1 MIGKVLNNFTYF
13 FMSINIQDFIK
24 HPKELIEPHFAKIL
38 WLNKT
43 IQTKSERLSVF
54 VFRDDIDIT
63 FKINLVINNTA
74 ERTINDYLGE
84 VHIPHQVI
92 TDEYQKSTQDI
103 FSTLIKFKNQDGVVE
118 QSKIDFINCSAIRI
132 LIDLNNPNPLWC
144 GDNGEI
150 VIEKIILSLLDE
162 NFAH

>member
-1 MIGKVLNNFTYF
+1 
-13 FMSINIQDFIK
+13 MSINIQDFIK
-24 HPKELIEPHFAKIL
+24 HPKELIEPHFAKIS

-43 IQTKSERLSVF
+43 IQTKSERLSIF

-63 FKINLVINNTA
+63 FKINLLVNTD
-74 ERTINDYLGE
+74 ERSINDYLGE

-118 QSKIDFINCSAIRI
+118 QMEVDFANCSAIRI
-132 LIDLNNPNPLWC
+132 LIDLNNPNPLWL

>member
-1 MIGKVLNNFTYF
+1 
-13 FMSINIQDFIK
+13 MSINIQDFIK
-24 HPKELIEPHFAKIL
+24 HPKELIEPHFAKIS

-43 IQTKSERLSVF
+43 IQTKSERLSIF

-63 FKINLVINNTA
+63 FKINLLVNSD

-84 VHIPHQVI
+84 VHIPHQVTI
-92 TDEYQKSTQDI
+92 NEYQKSIQDI
-103 FSTLIKFKNQDGVVE
+103 FNTLIKFKNQAGVVE
-118 QSKIDFINCSAIRI
+118 QAKVDFANCTAIRI
-132 LIDLNNPNPLWC
+132 LIDLNDPNPLWL
-144 GDNGEI
+144 GDDGEI

>member
-1 MIGKVLNNFTYF
+1 
-13 FMSINIQDFIK
+13 MSINIQDFIK
-24 HPKELIEPHFAKIL
+24 YPKELIEPHFAKIS

-63 FKINLVINNTA
+63 FKINLLVNTD

-84 VHIPHQVI
+84 VNIPHQVI

-118 QSKIDFINCSAIRI
+118 QMEVDFANCSAIRI
-132 LIDLNNPNPLWC
+132 LIDLNNPNTLWL
-144 GDNGEI
+144 GDSGDI

>member
-1 MIGKVLNNFTYF
+1 
-13 FMSINIQDFIK
+13 MSINIQDFIK
-24 HPKELIEPHFAKIL
+24 HPKELIEPHFAKIS

-43 IQTKSERLSVF
+43 IQTKSERLSIF

-63 FKINLVINNTA
+63 FKINLLVNTD

-118 QSKIDFINCSAIRI
+118 QMEVDFANC
-132 LIDLNNPNPLWC
+132 W
-144 GDNGEI
+144 EI
-150 VIEKIILSLLDE
+150 MVRSSLKRL
-162 NFAH
+162 FCLC

>member
-1 MIGKVLNNFTYF
+1 
-13 FMSINIQDFIK
+13 MSINIQDFIK
-24 HPKELIEPHFAKIL
+24 YSKELIEPHFAKIS

-43 IQTKSERLSVF
+43 IQTKSERLSIF

-63 FKINLVINNTA
+63 FKINLLVNTD

-84 VHIPHQVI
+84 LHIPHQVI

-118 QSKIDFINCSAIRI
+118 QMEVDFANCSAIRI
-132 LIDLNNPNPLWC
+132 LIDLNNPNPLWL
-144 GDNGEI
+144 GDSCDI

>member
-1 MIGKVLNNFTYF
+1 
-13 FMSINIQDFIK
+13 MSINIQDFIK
-24 HPKELIEPHFAKIL
+24 YPKELIEPHFAKIS

-43 IQTKSERLSVF
+43 VQTKSDRLTVF
-54 VFRDDIDIT
+54 VVRDDITIS
-63 FKINLVINNTA
+63 FKINLIVNLDN
-74 ERTINDYLGE
+74 RTISDYLGE

-103 FSTLIKFKNQDGVVE
+103 FSTFIKFKNQDGVIE
-118 QSKIDFINCSAIRI
+118 QNKVDFVNCSAIRI
-132 LIDLNNPNPLWC
+132 LIDLNNPNPLWL

-150 VIEKIILSLLDE
+150 IIEKIVLSLLDE

>member
-1 MIGKVLNNFTYF
+1 
-13 FMSINIQDFIK
+13 MSINIQDFIK
-24 HPKELIEPHFAKIL
+24 HRKELIEPHFAKIS

-43 IQTKSERLSVF
+43 IQTKSERLSIF

-63 FKINLVINNTA
+63 FKINLLVNSD

-92 TDEYQKSTQDI
+92 TDEYQKSIQDI

-118 QSKIDFINCSAIRI
+118 QMEVDFANCSAIRI
-132 LIDLNNPNPLWC
+132 LIDLNNPNHLWL
-144 GDNGEI
+144 GDSGEI